1 MKITVV
7 GMGYVGISLAV
18 LLAQNNEV
26 KAVDILPEK
35 IEMINNRKSY
45 VRDQYIDEFF
55 LHKNLNLS
63 ATLDAKSAY
72 RDADF
77 IVIATP
83 TDYNDDTKDRKSVV

>member
-63 ATLDAKSAY
+63 ESMTEEEYKRWLEN
-72 RDADF
+72 
-77 IVIATP
+77 IVKVGM
-83 TDYNDDTKDRKSVV
+83 DDETNVQGIPV